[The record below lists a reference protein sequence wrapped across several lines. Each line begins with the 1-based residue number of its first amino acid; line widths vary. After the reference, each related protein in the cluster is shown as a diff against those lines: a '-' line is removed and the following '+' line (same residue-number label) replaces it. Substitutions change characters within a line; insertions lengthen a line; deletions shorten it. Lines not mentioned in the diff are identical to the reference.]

1 MSELEQQRKQLVK
14 RMADAKPERLPMPE
28 DTKRKLEQVKDPSL
42 REYLRDLWANLKP
55 EHLMRQLA
63 DLDDRIALETQHDLD
78 RRMYAKAEAG
88 DYGRTVKD
96 MTDQVQRPGSPD
108 TDGNRKAWDDV
119 RKSFNEDRTD
129 N

>member
-1 MSELEQQRKQLVK
+1 MSQLEQQRKRLVE
-14 RMADAKPERLPMPE
+14 RIAKSQPETAEMPG
-28 DTKRKLEQVKDPSL
+28 DTKRKLDDVNDPSL
-42 REYLRDLWANLKP
+42 REYLRDLWHNLKP
-55 EHLMRQLA
+55 EGLMRQLA

-96 MTDQVQRPGSPD
+96 MTDQVQRPGPPD

-129 N
+129 S